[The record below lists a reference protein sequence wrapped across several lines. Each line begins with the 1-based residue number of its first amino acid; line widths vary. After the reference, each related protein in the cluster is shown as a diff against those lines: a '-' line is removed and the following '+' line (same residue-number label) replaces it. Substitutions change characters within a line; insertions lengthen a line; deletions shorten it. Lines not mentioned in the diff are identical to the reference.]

1 MGPSSNPESRLV
13 FDDGTGTRVRVSE
26 ETLKRIE
33 QEAAQ
38 LAQQQAHP
46 NQSDQSNWS
55 SELVF
60 DRDGTRI
67 RVSMPKPSTPE

>member
-1 MGPSSNPESRLV
+1 MGPSNEDSRLV
-13 FDDGTGTRVRVSE
+13 FDDGTGTRVRVSQ

-38 LAQQQAHP
+38 LAQQQADT
-46 NQSDQSNWS
+46 NQSDKTNWS
-55 SELVF
+55 SELIF

-67 RVSMPKPSTPE
+67 RVSVPKPSTPE